1 MGSYLSTRLINNE
14 KQRKFKMPS
23 VSIVDQNNKKVKD
36 VELPSV
42 FSSEIRPH
50 LLHAAV
56 VNQLANRRAG
66 TAATKNKALVSGG
79 GKKPF
84 KQKGTGRA
92 RAGSNRSP
100 LWRHG
105 GTVFG
110 PAPRD
115 YSYSMP
121 KKAKRTSLIDAVASK
136 VSDNRL
142 ILIDSLELAE
152 PKTKLMSSML
162 ENLGVQENALI
173 LIKGE
178 NKNLRL
184 AARNIPSV
192 KVLKM
197 DNINVYDLLKY
208 RYLITTQEALNAIQ
222 EAYGK

>member
-1 MGSYLSTRLINNE
+1 
-14 KQRKFKMPS
+14 
-23 VSIVDQNNKKVKD
+23 
-36 VELPSV
+36 
-42 FSSEIRPH
+42 
-50 LLHAAV
+50 
-56 VNQLANRRAG
+56 
-66 TAATKNKALVSGG
+66 
-79 GKKPF
+79 
-84 KQKGTGRA
+84 
-92 RAGSNRSP
+92 
-100 LWRHG
+100 
-105 GTVFG
+105 
-110 PAPRD
+110 
-115 YSYSMP
+115 MP

-162 ENLGVQENALI
+162 ENLGVQENALV

>member
-1 MGSYLSTRLINNE
+1 MA
-14 KQRKFKMPS
+14 
-23 VSIVDQNNKKVKD
+23 SIVMVDQKNNKVKD
-36 VELPSV
+36 VELPAL
-42 FSSEIRPH
+42 FTTEMRPH
-50 LLHAAV
+50 LVHTAV

-110 PAPRD
+110 PVPRD
-115 YSYSMP
+115 YSYAIP
-121 KKAKRTSLIDAVASK
+121 KKAKRAALIDALASK
-136 VSDNRL
+136 VADNRL
-142 ILIDSLELAE
+142 ILIENLNLTE
-152 PKTKLMSSML
+152 PKTKMMSGLLDS
-162 ENLGVQENALI
+162 LGVQENALV
-173 LIKGE
+173 LITSE
-178 NKNLRL
+178 NKNLTL

-192 KVLKM
+192 KVLRM

-208 RYLITTQEALNAIQ
+208 RYLITTQDALNAMQ
-222 EAYGK
+222 EVYGK

>member
-1 MGSYLSTRLINNE
+1 
-14 KQRKFKMPS
+14 MPS
-23 VSIVDQNNKKVKD
+23 VALVDQNNKKVKE
-36 VELPSV
+36 VELPSI
-42 FSSEIRPH
+42 FSTEVRPH
-50 LLHAAV
+50 LVHAAV
-56 VNQLANRRAG
+56 VNQLANKRAG

-105 GTVFG
+105 GTIFG

-115 YSYSMP
+115 YSYALP
-121 KKAKRTSLIDAVASK
+121 KKAKRAALVDAIASK
-136 VSDNRL
+136 ITDNRL
-142 ILIDSLELAE
+142 VLVDSLDLAE

-162 ENLGVQENALI
+162 ENLGVQENALV
-173 LIKGE
+173 LITGE
-178 NKNLRL
+178 NTNLRL

-197 DNINVYDLLKY
+197 GNINVYDVLKY
-208 RYLITTQEALNAIQ
+208 RYLITTQDALTVMQ
-222 EAYGK
+222 EVYGK

>member
-1 MGSYLSTRLINNE
+1 
-14 KQRKFKMPS
+14 MPS
-23 VSIVDQNNKKVKD
+23 VSMVDQNNKKVKD
-36 VELPSV
+36 VELPSM
-42 FSSEIRPH
+42 FSGEVRPH
-50 LLHAAV
+50 LVHAAV

-110 PAPRD
+110 PMPRD
-115 YSYSMP
+115 YSYALP
-121 KKAKRTSLIDAVASK
+121 KKAKRAALVDAVASK
-136 VSDNRL
+136 VADNKL
-142 ILIDSLELAE
+142 VIVDSLELAE
-152 PKTKLMSSML
+152 PKTKLVSSIL
-162 ENLGVQENALI
+162 QNLGVRENALL
-173 LIKGE
+173 LITAE

-197 DNINVYDLLKY
+197 DNINVYDVLKY
-208 RYLITTQEALNAIQ
+208 RYLITTQDALNAMQ
-222 EAYGK
+222 EVYGK